1 MTLNSGYF
9 AATLLVLDKFD
20 FSPVKNSRI
29 FRDNLSFLYRVK
41 KCKNILSQMFYPC
54 DEFMLLTPC

>member
-29 FRDNLSFLYRVK
+29 SRQLSVFISVK
-41 KCKNILSQMFYPC
+41 KCKIMSRMFDLCNKLILFTAY
-54 DEFMLLTPC
+54 